1 VAHSTNASEAGQ
13 RKDVATILAPSDGC
27 VTLGD
32 IFDDADASSA
42 KPPHE
47 VSDLEV
53 SDELR
58 ELFAG
63 VAHHDAP

>member
-1 VAHSTNASEAGQ
+1 VAHSTNAAETGQ

-27 VTLGD
+27 MTLGD
-32 IFDDADASSA
+32 VFNDADALSA
-42 KPPHE
+42 KPSHE
-47 VSDLEV
+47 ITDLEV